1 MIKTRSKQRLNNEGK
16 FFEAGC
22 EVLGV
27 QKRNFN
33 LKIVMILKNQTL
45 FLRFIQGYLGFHL
58 QKIYIVFEQ
67 AMLLQKNTFMRED
80 PLHVFL
86 S

>member
-1 MIKTRSKQRLNNEGK
+1 MRSSRGTEAK
-16 FFEAGC
+16 FQSENC
-22 EVLGV
+22 HD
-27 QKRNFN
+27 
-33 LKIVMILKNQTL
+33 LKKQTL